1 MRNVLQRRE
10 RCVREPLTD
19 ALSHVRTGDRVEH
32 SPDESQR
39 HIGRLEYLRPA
50 LGVLPA
56 VLDVADQEMGDL
68 LPVVLRC
75 SGSYYVRS
83 SAGRAGGS
91 AATWGLRRQPS
102 RPPPGTSARGPP

>member
-1 MRNVLQRRE
+1 MSDILQRRE

-19 ALSHVRTGDRVEH
+19 ALSHVRTADRVEH

-56 VLDVADQEMGDL
+56 VLDVADQEMRVL
-68 LPVVLRC
+68 LPVMQVEALPDAGDVGSRVVPLRE
-75 SGSYYVRS
+75 
-83 SAGRAGGS
+83 
-91 AATWGLRRQPS
+91 RR
-102 RPPPGTSARGPP
+102 REGPP

>member
-56 VLDVADQEMGDL
+56 VLDVADQEMRVL
-68 LPVVLRC
+68 LPVVQVEALPDAGDVGSRVVALRAMTGRYC
-75 SGSYYVRS
+75 ATPP
-83 SAGRAGGS
+83 SA
-91 AATWGLRRQPS
+91 T
-102 RPPPGTSARGPP
+102 

>member
-10 RCVREPLTD
+10 RCVWQPLTD

-56 VLDVADQEMGDL
+56 VLDVADPEMGGL
-68 LPVVLRC
+68 LPVVGGEALQDAGDVG
-75 SGSYYVRS
+75 SGVV
-83 SAGRAGGS
+83 
-91 AATWGLRRQPS
+91 PS
-102 RPPPGTSARGPP
+102 GNVGARPAMNTSPFI